1 MIEGLTVPGVARFPV
16 TFSGSW
22 PALPK
27 RDWRGVA
34 CAPEP
39 IVAVTF
45 LRWQHHVEWGLSSRS
60 EDCEIETRLAIF
72 PYDQAGLDVQVSVS
86 IGGGGP
92 RYRCTVPTATY
103 QPDMPP
109 ASPVETGTVALLAT
123 IEGDPKIEFLG
134 LFIARSDTKG
144 GRNRI
149 WHLRECFREAL
160 PTELLEPLTYG
171 RTGQFE
177 D

>member
-1 MIEGLTVPGVARFPV
+1 MIEGLTVPGVAKLPV
-16 TFSGSW
+16 TFSGTW
-22 PALPK
+22 PEPPK

-34 CAPEP
+34 SAPEP

-45 LRWQHHVEWGLSSRS
+45 LRWQHHVEWGLSSRL

-72 PYDQAGLDVQVSVS
+72 PYDKAGLDVQVSVS

-92 RYRCTVPTATY
+92 RYRCTVPAATY
-103 QPDMPP
+103 QPAMPP
-109 ASPVETGTVALLAT
+109 ASPVDTGTVALLTT
-123 IEGDPKIEFLG
+123 IEGDPKIDFLA

-149 WHLRECFREAL
+149 WHLRPHFHDAVPPQLKEA
-160 PTELLEPLTYG
+160 LTYG
-171 RTGQFE
+171 RTGTIE